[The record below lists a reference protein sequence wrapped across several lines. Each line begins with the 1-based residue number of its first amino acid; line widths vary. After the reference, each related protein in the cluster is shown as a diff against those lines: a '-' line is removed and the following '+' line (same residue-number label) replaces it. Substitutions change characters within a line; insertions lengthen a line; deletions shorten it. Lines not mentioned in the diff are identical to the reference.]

1 MGDGSLITGFYAWGS
16 DIGTILQDWEY
27 MGVFEYVLPFLL
39 VFAVVFGILHKSNV
53 IGDHKGINL
62 VVSLSIGLLAITS
75 YTFRTFFRD
84 LFPMAGIGIA
94 ILLVGLILTG
104 LFYNERDNWWRTTFF
119 VIAMLIGVII
129 VFSALTSYSQWGM
142 GSWWWREYLNSI
154 IVGAVVIGL
163 MVLVVFATNNSGGG
177 GGRTR

>member
-1 MGDGSLITGFYAWGS
+1 MAEESVFRGVIGFFGELGIY
-16 DIGTILQDWEY
+16 D
-27 MGVFEYVLPFLL
+27 VVLPFLL
-39 VFAVVFGILHKSNV
+39 VFAVVFGILHKSQV

-75 YTFRTFFRD
+75 YTFRVFFRD

-104 LFYNERDNWWRTTFF
+104 LFYNGDDKWWKTTFF
-119 VIAMLIGVII
+119 VIAMLIGIII
-129 VFSALTSYSQWGM
+129 VFSALTSYSQWGL
-142 GSWWWREYLNSI
+142 GSWWWREYLSSI

-163 MVLVVFATNNSGGG
+163 MLLVVLATRNSSSGSS
-177 GGRTR
+177 GRRG